1 MGRTSCKNIKLIG
14 IQQVKENIT
23 YMFRIEKHP
32 QPFSNDNK
40 VLLSMWVLD
49 KQVEELCNHA
59 ENRMHTVG
67 GEGTSLL
74 LIGYASYAGRP
85 GQRNVSDK

>member
-1 MGRTSCKNIKLIG
+1 MRRTFCKNIKPIG
-14 IQQVKENIT
+14 IQEAKENIA

-40 VLLSMWVLD
+40 VLLSMWVLG

-74 LIGYASYAGRP
+74 LIGYASYVGRL
-85 GQRNVSDK
+85 GQINVSD